1 MTSDE
6 PIGVPAGLT
15 AVAGRGEPWAS
26 WIAGLPR
33 LASEVL
39 AEWELT
45 IDGRLP
51 GTDRTGF
58 AAGATALVMPV
69 RDTAGARLVLK
80 LTLVEDDNA
89 GEIEALKAWR
99 GLGAVRLERADPHR
113 GALLLERLGPSDLN
127 AVDAVEACDLVGR
140 LYPRLHL
147 PASPRLPRLSD
158 FVTRWL
164 DDLAALGRDVPAP
177 PRFVQQ
183 ALNAGRALA
192 SERGVTSAI
201 VHGDLHYDNVLAGRR
216 EPWCVIDPKG
226 FAGDP
231 AYEPAPML
239 WNRWDEL
246 AATREVGNAL
256 RGRFYAL
263 VDASGLDE
271 LRCRDWVV
279 VRSMIGVAWEVLDAR
294 AAGRPL
300 SEAQHEWITRLVTT
314 AKAMQAVGAP

>member
-1 MTSDE
+1 MSE
-6 PIGVPAGLT
+6 PVRIPDALAAAGE
-15 AVAGRGEPWAS
+15 RGEPWAS
-26 WIAGLPR
+26 WLDALPR

-45 IDGRLP
+45 LDRLP
-51 GTDRTGF
+51 GAGF
-58 AAGATALVMPV
+58 ASGATALVLPV
-69 RDTAGARLVLK
+69 RDSSGLALVLK
-80 LTLVEDDNA
+80 LTLIEDDNV

-113 GALLLERLGPSDLN
+113 GALLLERLGPGDLN
-127 AVDAVEACDLVGR
+127 AVDALDACEIVGR
-140 LYPRLHL
+140 LYRRLHL
-147 PASPRLPRLSD
+147 PASPRLPRLAG

-183 ALNAGRALA
+183 ALSAGRALA
-192 SERGVTSAI
+192 SDREMTSAI

-216 EPWCVIDPKG
+216 EPWLAIDPKG

-246 AATREVGNAL
+246 AATGDLGGAL
-256 RGRFYAL
+256 RDRFYAL

-279 VRSMIGVAWEVLDAR
+279 VRSMIGVSWEVLDAR
-294 AAGRPL
+294 AAGRAL
-300 SEAQHEWITRLVTT
+300 SAGQREWITRLVTA
-314 AKAMQAVGAP
+314 AKAMQAVGPGS

>member
-1 MTSDE
+1 MSE
-6 PIGVPAGLT
+6 PVRIPDALAAAGE
-15 AVAGRGEPWAS
+15 RGEPWAS
-26 WIAGLPR
+26 WIDGLPR
-33 LASEVL
+33 TVSEVL

-45 IDGRLP
+45 LDRLP
-51 GTDRTGF
+51 GVGF
-58 AAGATALVMPV
+58 ASGATALVLPV
-69 RDTAGARLVLK
+69 RDSSGVALVLK
-80 LTLVEDDNA
+80 LTLIEDDNV

-113 GALLLERLGPSDLN
+113 GALLLERLGPGDLN
-127 AVDAVEACDLVGR
+127 AVDALDACEIVGR
-140 LYPRLHL
+140 LYRRLHL
-147 PASPRLPRLSD
+147 PASPRLPRLAG

-183 ALNAGRALA
+183 ALSAGRALA
-192 SERGVTSAI
+192 SDREMTSAI

-216 EPWCVIDPKG
+216 EPWLAIDPKG

-246 AATREVGNAL
+246 AATGDLGGAL
-256 RGRFYAL
+256 RDRFYAL

-279 VRSMIGVAWEVLDAR
+279 VRSMIGVSWEVLDAR
-294 AAGRPL
+294 AAGRAL
-300 SEAQHEWITRLVTT
+300 SAGQREWITRLVTT
-314 AKAMQAVGAP
+314 AKAMQAVGPGS